1 MAPTEKKTPFERLLD
16 LFDLEPETLS
26 ELLQLRKP
34 SIAQR
39 TFALRVKA
47 DLFHQIE
54 CLQVSFE
61 LLPCVCRE
69 ITMLSQVI
77 DSQQKKQELL

>member
-1 MAPTEKKTPFERLLD
+1 MRIRFNVD

-26 ELLQLRKP
+26 EFLQLREP
-34 SIAQR
+34 RIAQR

-61 LLPCVCRE
+61 LLP
-69 ITMLSQVI
+69 
-77 DSQQKKQELL
+77 